1 MGDDGKGFSVEDQVY
16 PITKNVEEQ
25 NSTVLLKKLT
35 RYFDSKKMEYKDQPN
50 IKFLLKVTN
59 PKLDEI
65 AKDEKSRVEFKE
77 YLGHSYQ
84 VNVGPGS
91 GSSVYWPTAHGYRTV
106 VDSWAE

>member
-77 YLGHSYQ
+77 YLGHSYIGWISFEISNILFGKKNRYEVQ
-84 VNVGPGS
+84 V
-91 GSSVYWPTAHGYRTV
+91 
-106 VDSWAE
+106 D

>member
-35 RYFDSKKMEYKDQPN
+35 RYFDTKTMEYKDQSN

-65 AKDEKSRVEFKE
+65 AKDEQARNFEFKE
-77 YLGHSYQ
+77 WNLENGKK
-84 VNVGPGS
+84 
-91 GSSVYWPTAHGYRTV
+91 
-106 VDSWAE
+106 DSDG

>member
-65 AKDEKSRVEFKE
+65 AKDEKSRVHEKKRVP
-77 YLGHSYQ
+77 YLGY
-84 VNVGPGS
+84 
-91 GSSVYWPTAHGYRTV
+91 TE
-106 VDSWAE
+106 DDC

>member
-65 AKDEKSRVEFKE
+65 AKDEKSRVEFKGLISSPKT
-77 YLGHSYQ
+77 LGLTPLPRS
-84 VNVGPGS
+84 
-91 GSSVYWPTAHGYRTV
+91 RI
-106 VDSWAE
+106 